1 MCSTGVCKLLTCSVV
16 PGVALSEQSSV
27 SGVGVAT
34 EIKVASFVDRQLAAV
49 DIKLQ
54 PVVGAEGDGDE
65 DQGDGT
71 EDSSDDDQRRH
82 TGSHSEGS
90 ESEEGTRERSPGA
103 GGPLFEGQGGAWEL
117 PRREEVQQVP
127 TTTGP
132 PSWDVQSPA
141 LCVTHTPHTSHT
153 ATH

>member
-54 PVVGAEGDGDE
+54 PVVGAEVE
-65 DQGDGT
+65 TSVQ
-71 EDSSDDDQRRH
+71 
-82 TGSHSEGS
+82 TGFCYFVHKKMSEIRVLHSTLDRMINLFS
-90 ESEEGTRERSPGA
+90 RY
-103 GGPLFEGQGGAWEL
+103 GPKKLETAVGRAPLCFCHLHMIW
-117 PRREEVQQVP
+117 
-127 TTTGP
+127 TGLL
-132 PSWDVQSPA
+132 SMSFVKM
-141 LCVTHTPHTSHT
+141 VTMCGR
-153 ATH
+153 

>member
-34 EIKVASFVDRQLAAV
+34 GIKVAFFVDRQLAAV

-71 EDSSDDDQRRH
+71 EDGSDDDQRRH

-103 GGPLFEGQGGAWEL
+103 GGPLFEGHGGAWEL